1 MRSKLRRTWLA
12 SAWTLGMLLFSGCGP
27 GVGGTGTGDAALAAF
42 SVSAASVCGGA
53 IAAELACSQP
63 PGPAGPAATGT
74 LPVQFVDSA
83 GQVTF
88 EVNGNLAQLDA
99 SCLRLRFSGEFG
111 MGTGSVE
118 GFFGS
123 YEVDGN
129 GIDVL
134 AALSAVPVVGGGAL
148 TIELRDVDGHVA
160 VGPVLLRRATVPLP
174 TPQPC

>member
-1 MRSKLRRTWLA
+1 MRSQLRRIWLV
-12 SAWTLGMLLFSGCGP
+12 SVWTLGMLLFSGCGP
-27 GVGGTGTGDAALAAF
+27 GVGGTGTGAAAF
-42 SVSAASVCGGA
+42 AAFGVSAASVCSGA
-53 IAAELACSQP
+53 IATELACPQP
-63 PGPAGPAATGT
+63 PGQAPGATGT
-74 LPVQFVDSA
+74 PPVQFVDAA
-83 GQVTF
+83 GQVTL

-111 MGTGSVE
+111 AGTGNVE

-123 YEVDGN
+123 YEVGGN

-134 AALSAVPVVGGGAL
+134 AALSAVPAAGAGAL
-148 TIELRDVDGHVA
+148 TIELRNVDGQVA

>member
-1 MRSKLRRTWLA
+1 MMRSKLRRTWLA

-27 GVGGTGTGDAALAAF
+27 GVGGTGTGAVAFAAF
-42 SVSAASVCGGA
+42 GVSAASVCSGA

-63 PGPAGPAATGT
+63 PGLAAPGATGT
-74 LPVQFVDSA
+74 PPVQFVDAA
-83 GQVTF
+83 GQVTL

-111 MGTGSVE
+111 VGTGNVE

-123 YEVDGN
+123 YEVGGN

-134 AALSAVPVVGGGAL
+134 AALSAVPAAGAGAL
-148 TIELRDVDGHVA
+148 TIELREVDGHVA
-160 VGPVLLRRATVPLP
+160 VKPVLLRRASV
-174 TPQPC
+174 